1 MKALALTSAKAES
14 AINAWLNRENTIM
27 SEIHEGTLTNRQCIL
42 LANAAISF
50 IALTGVGAGIP
61 SLLIR
66 LGWFIY
72 SVNMCKKGG
81 IK

>member
-1 MKALALTSAKAES
+1 MKATALTAASAAS
-14 AINAWLNRENTIM
+14 INEWLNRENTIM

-72 SVNMCKKGG
+72 SVKMCKKGG

>member
-1 MKALALTSAKAES
+1 MQNLQVF
-14 AINAWLNRENTIM
+14 AWLIGLSPIRGSLN
-27 SEIHEGTLTNRQCIL
+27 
-42 LANAAISF
+42 AYNAAISF

-72 SVNMCKKGG
+72 SVKMCKKGG